1 MSNAIKRFPILGES
15 DYEILITGA
24 ESFTPD
30 GRLIMNESAEVCSDI
45 HQRKHSIEKIRFR
58 WIIITWL
65 RVLTDTVL
73 LLQEESANTWQS

>member
-30 GRLIMNESAEVCSDI
+30 GRLIMNESAEVCSI
-45 HQRKHSIEKIRFR
+45 VHQREHSIGENSF
-58 WIIITWL
+58 
-65 RVLTDTVL
+65 
-73 LLQEESANTWQS
+73 